1 MWNYKK
7 FTAVQLETKL
17 SAAKKLVDYAM
28 WLAKLQYD
36 GGRAFAYEHPS
47 RATSWQL
54 DSVSRVKALRGVQA
68 VTFDMCMFGL
78 CSPRSKTPCQKTT
91 TVLTNSLALAKLLEG
106 HKCDKSHAHM
116 RIQGSEGGITLSKW
130 CQKYRPAFCQ
140 AVVNSLA

>member
-7 FTAVQLETKL
+7 FTAEQLATKL
-17 SAAKKLVDYAM
+17 SAAQTHVDYAM
-28 WLAKLQYD
+28 WLAKIQYD
-36 GGRAFAYEHPS
+36 GGRDFAYEHPF

-78 CSPRSKTPCQKTT
+78 CSPRSKTTCQKTT

-106 HKCDKSHAHM
+106 HKRGKSSAHM

-130 CQKYRPAFCQ
+130 CQKYPPVFARRW
-140 AVVNSLA
+140 